1 MHFNLE
7 TVANVTLS
15 FGDTLL
21 IRNNFGNVLTITTEL
36 RQQSGDHCT
45 HFCSTVTAQVYLAS
59 HVRTVVPTMVSIRW
73 PLYPNPIIRTPGAWI
88 FCPIIS
94 VQFSYGVPW
103 RQTNLLTSF
112 SSKVWPKG
120 GWGAADSKVGGQV
133 NNLGGQEY
141 HYYHYYCCYSNLNK
155 SELPRGQSS
164 LPCVGILIMPEH
176 PWLTNLVSAQY
187 SAQTKVT
194 PGTKYFLHTKIPF
207 SRIVILTRCLGQS
220 KMPVWLVSFKFKRR
234 RCWQGWPPAMIFYWR
249 Q

>member
-1 MHFNLE
+1 MCWPSPQNWDSNQVTIAPIFVPLYVLA
-7 TVANVTLS
+7 TVLSITCAYCCTSHGINPVTIVPKS
-15 FGDTLL
+15 NYPD
-21 IRNNFGNVLTITTEL
+21 
-36 RQQSGDHCT
+36 SGCLDILPHCT
-45 HFCSTVTAQVYLAS
+45 
-59 HVRTVVPTMVSIRW
+59 
-73 PLYPNPIIRTPGAWI
+73 
-88 FCPIIS
+88 CPIIS

-141 HYYHYYCCYSNLNK
+141 YYYHYYCCYSNLNK